1 MTDNRAND
9 YMIGGNHY
17 QTPIQHW
24 DFVVANGLDYF
35 QAAITKYVVR
45 WRHKG
50 GVEDLRKAQH
60 YLAKY
65 MELIAA
71 GARFTVLT
79 PHGIS
84 EVESRS
90 RSEKETGDIPLRHLA
105 DREKLHAAIC
115 GADYANMYSTEDMR
129 YVTCPNCRSQIGAG
143 NES

>member
-1 MTDNRAND
+1 MTDKCAND

-24 DFVVANGLDYF
+24 DFVAANGLDYF

-45 WRHKG
+45 WRQKG
-50 GVEDLRKAQH
+50 GIEDLKKAQH

-65 MELIAA
+65 MELIEA

-90 RSEKETGDIPLRHLA
+90 RSEKETGDVPLWHWA
-105 DREKLHAAIC
+105 DQQNPDVALC
-115 GADYANMYSTEDMR
+115 GASYANMYSTEDMR
-129 YVTCPNCRSQIGAG
+129 RVTCPNCRSQIGVG

>member
-1 MTDNRAND
+1 MTDKCAND

-35 QAAITKYVVR
+35 QAAITKYVIR
-45 WRHKG
+45 WRQKG

-65 MELIAA
+65 IELIEAKS
-71 GARFTVLT
+71 RFTVLT

-84 EVESRS
+84 EVESRN
-90 RSEKETGDIPLRHLA
+90 RSEEETGDVPLWHWA
-105 DREKLHAAIC
+105 DHADPDGALC
-115 GADYANMYSTEDMR
+115 GASYASMKSTDDIHI
-129 YVTCPNCRSQIGAG
+129 VTCPDCLLRWRDT
-143 NES
+143 

>member
-1 MTDNRAND
+1 LDTAAVGEEGGVGMTDKCAND

-24 DFVVANGLDYF
+24 DFVVANGLDYW

-50 GVEDLRKAQH
+50 GIEDLRKAQH

-65 MELIAA
+65 MELIEA

-84 EVESRS
+84 EVESRNGEQVTTEQT
-90 RSEKETGDIPLRHLA
+90 EKQA
-105 DREKLHAAIC
+105 
-115 GADYANMYSTEDMR
+115 
-129 YVTCPNCRSQIGAG
+129 
-143 NES
+143 

>member
-1 MTDNRAND
+1 MTDKRAND
-9 YMIGGNHY
+9 YQISGNHY

-24 DFVVANGLDYF
+24 DFVVANGLDYW

-50 GVEDLRKAQH
+50 GVEDLKKAQH

-65 MELIAA
+65 MELIEA

-84 EVESRS
+84 EVESKNRS
-90 RSEKETGDIPLRHLA
+90 DKDTGDTSLVHWA
-105 DREKLHAAIC
+105 DQHNDNVALC
-115 GADYANMYSTEDMR
+115 GANYANICTTADIHH
-129 YVTCPNCRSQIGAG
+129 VTCPDCLY
-143 NES
+143 

>member
-1 MTDNRAND
+1 MAAND
-9 YMIGGNHY
+9 YQISGDHY
-17 QTPIQHW
+17 RTPIQHW
-24 DFVVANGLDYF
+24 DFVVANGLDYW

-50 GVEDLRKAQH
+50 GIEDLRKAQH

-79 PHGIS
+79 QHGIS

-90 RSEKETGDIPLRHLA
+90 KSEKETGDVPLRHLA
-105 DREKLHAAIC
+105 DQQNPDVALC
-115 GADYANMYSTEDMR
+115 GADYANMYTTDDLR
-129 YVTCPNCRSQIGAG
+129 RVNCPNCRSQIGAS

>member
-1 MTDNRAND
+1 MTDKCAND
-9 YMIGGNHY
+9 YQIGQGHI
-17 QTPIQHW
+17 TKLAIQHW
-24 DFVVANGLDYF
+24 DFVLPGEANGLDYF

-65 MELIAA
+65 MELIEA

-90 RSEKETGDIPLRHLA
+90 RSEKETGDVPLRHW
-105 DREKLHAAIC
+105 R
-115 GADYANMYSTEDMR
+115 
-129 YVTCPNCRSQIGAG
+129 IGEPRCCYLWG
-143 NES
+143 RLR